1 MRVEKRE
8 RFYGRKKKMDAAI
21 GGASRD
27 IEQISAIYLIFSS
40 LDSILSSSYH
50 SGFPISSDYRKRK
63 HGIGVKKEK
72 SSKSTQSFRG
82 TECFSPI

>member
-40 LDSILSSSYH
+40 LDSILSS
-50 SGFPISSDYRKRK
+50 
-63 HGIGVKKEK
+63 
-72 SSKSTQSFRG
+72 
-82 TECFSPI
+82 